1 MNCEAG
7 IIQPITIVIPGPPQ
21 GKARPRFNGKSG
33 VYTPSK
39 TVAYESAIG
48 MLAKASMRGKEPLS
62 GPLHMD
68 MRAVMQIPR
77 SWSKAKQQ
85 AALSGEIRPTGKPD
99 IDNLLKSAAD
109 GMNKIVY
116 RDDSAIVSVH
126 SSKVYGLQPRVV
138 VTVKPVGATS

>member
-1 MNCEAG
+1 MTE
-7 IIQPITIVIPGPPQ
+7 PITIVIPGPPQ

-33 VYTPSK
+33 AYTPAK

-48 MLAKASMRGKEPLS
+48 MLAKASMRGKKPLS
-62 GPLHMD
+62 GALHMD

-99 IDNLLKSAAD
+99 IDNIAKVVCDS
-109 GMNKIVY
+109 MNAIVY
-116 RDDSAIVSVH
+116 PDDSAIVSVN
-126 SSKVYGLQPRVV
+126 SSKVYGLQPFVV
-138 VTVKPVGATS
+138 VMVKPVGATA